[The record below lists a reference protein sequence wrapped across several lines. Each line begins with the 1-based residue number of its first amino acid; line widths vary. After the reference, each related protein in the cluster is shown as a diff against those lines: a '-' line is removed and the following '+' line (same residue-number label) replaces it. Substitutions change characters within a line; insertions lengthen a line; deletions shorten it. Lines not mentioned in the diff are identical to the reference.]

1 MSNGFAVNWES
12 REKQQPSL
20 GNWLLRCALPRQLHH
35 LFVFAPLLIC
45 TTHKSQ
51 RISLSLFSFLHLF
64 FPSFPTFTCSVHVRL
79 QIAFKPILPR
89 RVSSVMNKLV
99 NLQGIYQRHGTLAGI
114 PTKSCLSPILR
125 IILHVSGENSSI
137 GFSFTKGAMS
147 CMFSHVASA
156 QGKLIPTHP
165 Q

>member
-20 GNWLLRCALPRQLHH
+20 GNWLLRSALPRQLHH

-99 NLQGIYQRHGTLAGI
+99 NL
-114 PTKSCLSPILR
+114 
-125 IILHVSGENSSI
+125 VFFFSGELREFCRV
-137 GFSFTKGAMS
+137 FSADTEPWQAFPQKVAFLR
-147 CMFSHVASA
+147 FSE
-156 QGKLIPTHP
+156 LFFM
-165 Q
+165 

>member
-20 GNWLLRCALPRQLHH
+20 GNWLLRSALPRQLHH

-99 NLQGIYQRHGTLAGI
+99 NLVFFFFWRIARILQGIFRRHGTLAGI

-137 GFSFTKGAMS
+137 GFSFTKGANVVYVFS
-147 CMFSHVASA
+147 C
-156 QGKLIPTHP
+156 
-165 Q
+165 